1 LPPLVVEATVLPPL
15 ADRTA
20 ASGPVLGIKPGDS
33 ADRSVWWERLADPA
47 DGSRNRFPESVVRR
61 GVGGLG
67 YRPGL

>member
-1 LPPLVVEATVLPPL
+1 
-15 ADRTA
+15 
-20 ASGPVLGIKPGDS
+20 VLGIKPGDS